1 MASPEPVVDFWY
13 DFASHYS
20 WLAVKRIDKLA
31 EAASVTVRWRPFLL
45 GPIFTAQGWNTSPFN
60 IYPAKGRYAWRDV
73 AREAARMGLK
83 VVRPDPFPQ
92 NSLIAA
98 RVAIAGREE
107 GWLAPFSKALYAA
120 EFERGRSISDQGIL
134 TEILREIGV
143 DAGKAL
149 AAAQS
154 EPVKS
159 RLKAETE
166 EARSRGIFGAPSITT
181 ADGELFW
188 GNDRLELAL
197 AWASGEGP
205 RGFR

>member
-1 MASPEPVVDFWY
+1 MASREPVVDFWY

-20 WLAVKRIDKLA
+20 WLAVNRIEKLA

-45 GPIFTAQGWNTSPFN
+45 GPIFSSQGWNTSPFN

-73 AREAARMGLK
+73 AREAARLGLK

-98 RVAIAGREE
+98 RVALAGRED
-107 GWLAPFSKALYAA
+107 GWLPAFSKAVYAA
-120 EFERGRSISDQGIL
+120 EFERGRSISDQATL
-134 TEILREIGV
+134 SEILRAIGV

-166 EARSRGIFGAPSITT
+166 EARSRGIFGAPSVTT

-188 GNDRLELAL
+188 GNDRLEHAL
-197 AWASGEGP
+197 AWAAGDGP

>member
-13 DFASHYS
+13 DFASHDS

-120 EFERGRSISDQGIL
+120 EFERGRSISDQGIV